1 MFGVDFSETFAPVA
15 CLDTIRM
22 LLALTAY
29 KRSKVYHLDVKSA
42 FLNGYLQEEIY
53 VEQPKGFQIKGEEQK
68 VYKLKKADKRYWKKN
83 PLKDNPIISSF

>member
-29 KRSKVYHLDVKSA
+29 KRSKVYNLDVKSA

-53 VEQPKGFQIKGEEQK
+53 VEQHEGFQIKGEEQE
-68 VYKLKKADKRYWKKN
+68 VYKLKKVLGSERRKEKSGTRN
-83 PLKDNPIISSF
+83 

>member
-1 MFGVDFSETFAPVA
+1 VFGVDFSETFAPVA

-53 VEQPKGFQIKGEEQK
+53 VEQHEGFQIKGEEQE
-68 VYKLKKADKRYWKKN
+68 VYKLKKVLGSERRKEKSGTRN
-83 PLKDNPIISSF
+83 